1 MWIDISEALYLFI
14 MLIVWSVLAVVWFVV
29 SFYGAIARIVRE
41 YMMVKRM
48 ADEEKKR
55 KKSKPIKDKM

>member
-1 MWIDISEALYLFI
+1 MWIDISEVLYLYI
-14 MLIVWSVLAVVWFVV
+14 MLIVWSVLAVVQFVV

-55 KKSKPIKDKM
+55 EKSKSVGG